1 MSARP
6 TPTAF
11 KRPLE
16 GIFSIST
23 FLKSQ
28 THEKPLRNALYNVGV
43 IFGKVCP

>member
-6 TPTAF
+6 TPTTF

-43 IFGKVCP
+43 ILGQSF